1 MAGREHG
8 EDIQGRPQGLHG
20 HLDSRETALQHVT
33 FRGWDKEVVFP
44 QQPAEAD
51 PLIVQILGHCFPPS
65 LRRWRFFKSTEILK
79 RKDTKS
85 LTFPRFVFTSW
96 EHGAVPYRGKAD
108 GWFESGLAPANPST
122 ELGGRE
128 LGGGGS
134 ANFSMGR

>member
-33 FRGWDKEVVFP
+33 FHGWDKEAVFP

-51 PLIVQILGHCFPPS
+51 PLIVQILGHCFPPA

-79 RKDTKS
+79 RQDTKS
-85 LTFPRFVFTSW
+85 LTFPDSSSLPGNVALCLT
-96 EHGAVPYRGKAD
+96 EAKQMG
-108 GWFESGLAPANPST
+108 GL
-122 ELGGRE
+122 RVV
-128 LGGGGS
+128 
-134 ANFSMGR
+134 